1 MTVLLWVAVLVTGW
15 FVASVVVALVV
26 GRYLRR
32 CADGIE
38 VTAVSDA
45 MRPLDTG
52 PLRVWLADLPAGAD
66 LVRTGP
72 GVPAPRGAEAHAAE
86 PGATA
91 VR

>member
-1 MTVLLWVAVLVTGW
+1 VTVLLWVAVLVTGW
-15 FVASVVVALVV
+15 FAASLVVALVV

-38 VTAVSDA
+38 VTAVNDA

-52 PLRVWLADLPAGAD
+52 PLRVWLADLPDGAD
-66 LVRTGP
+66 LVRSGAR
-72 GVPAPRGAEAHAAE
+72 VPAPRDTEVQ

-91 VR
+91 VP